1 MQRQPTFLSNGGTI
15 SILAHSLGSVM
26 TYDLLHE
33 TCAALGVKHNEPS
46 LSGVPR
52 SVELKERDDSVVFT
66 AGLLSPESSLRSDQ
80 PSQAEFDNPGQ
91 YVMSRF
97 TFLCNEHFCVSG
109 LLPSLPPS
117 VTTSPLMLMPLSFP
131 FLSLSLFSS
140 PFLPSLSPTSLCASP
155 SLWAAYIAT
164 QTVPNCHMIKYCWV
178 GHGLY
183 NTVYQTVSFFLVK
196 LGFQTSEQ
204 LYTQSHHKQT
214 LCCQRREDMTS
225 CRSDNLHALI
235 TFQEQEMR
243 MQVTRMALWKS
254 QRALGVF
261 Y

>member
-1 MQRQPTFLSNGGTI
+1 MQRHPTFLSNGGTI

-46 LSGVPR
+46 SGVPR

-97 TFLCNEHFCVSG
+97 TFLSNEHFCVSG

-117 VTTSPLMLMPLSFP
+117 VTTLPPHVSASVLPLPFPLSL
-131 FLSLSLFSS
+131 FLSLSSF
-140 PFLPSLSPTSLCASP
+140 PLS
-155 SLWAAYIAT
+155 
-164 QTVPNCHMIKYCWV
+164 H
-178 GHGLY
+178 
-183 NTVYQTVSFFLVK
+183 F
-196 LGFQTSEQ
+196 
-204 LYTQSHHKQT
+204 T
-214 LCCQRREDMTS
+214 LC
-225 CRSDNLHALI
+225 
-235 TFQEQEMR
+235 
-243 MQVTRMALWKS
+243 
-254 QRALGVF
+254 
-261 Y
+261 

>member
-1 MQRQPTFLSNGGTI
+1 MQRHPTFLSNGGTI

-140 PFLPSLSPTSLCASP
+140 PFLPSLSPTSLCGSP
-155 SLWAAYIAT
+155 SL
-164 QTVPNCHMIKYCWV
+164 
-178 GHGLY
+178 
-183 NTVYQTVSFFLVK
+183 
-196 LGFQTSEQ
+196 
-204 LYTQSHHKQT
+204 
-214 LCCQRREDMTS
+214 
-225 CRSDNLHALI
+225 
-235 TFQEQEMR
+235 
-243 MQVTRMALWKS
+243 
-254 QRALGVF
+254 
-261 Y
+261 